1 MRQRI
6 RPFCVGQSY
15 IVSKRDQR
23 RVSMTADAAKLYP
36 RHRDRISGSEAYMVR
51 HFARQNGITPAQVH
65 QLIKRYG
72 SNRARLVAAAKE
84 LRASLRPDVPKAM
97 LASGRRAGRLS
108 ASVDAGNGLGTQ

>member
-1 MRQRI
+1 
-6 RPFCVGQSY
+6 
-15 IVSKRDQR
+15 
-23 RVSMTADAAKLYP
+23 MTADAAKLYP

-65 QLIKRYG
+65 QLINRYG